1 MLEIVSAADSNLIT
15 IYDTTLRDGSQGEDI
30 LFSVEDKLRITKR
43 LDELG
48 VPFVEG
54 GWPGANPKDDTYFRE
69 VRKLSLKN
77 SRVSAFAST
86 QRAGVAVEKDKVLQG
101 LLAAETGVVTIFGKS
116 WDLHVTD
123 ALNIPLEENLELIY
137 NSIRFLKSRVDTV
150 FYDAEHFFDGH
161 RANPEY
167 ALKTLKAARDG
178 GADALVLCET
188 NGGRLVDE
196 VVESTKAALELG
208 VEIGIHT
215 HNDSGLAVANTLAAV
230 KAGATH
236 VQGTINGVGERC
248 GNSDLTTVIPNLI
261 IKMGKKCDIWPEQ
274 LVNLTSVSRFV
285 DEMLNR
291 SPRKNQPF
299 VGNSA
304 FAHKGGIHV
313 SAVRKNADT
322 YEHIRPELVGNR
334 QRVLVSEQAGKSNL
348 LAKLSE
354 FGINNLDSQDSR
366 LQTLL
371 ADVKD
376 LESRGYQFDGADA
389 SFELRARRALGDVPE
404 FFKLQGF
411 RVIDERR
418 QRNGGGPIIGAE
430 ATVKLLVASKLV
442 HLVWEGSGPV
452 DSLHGALCQ
461 ALEWYYPTINDVKL
475 VDFKVRILSGIGT
488 SARVRVLIEWQDGE
502 RRWGTVGVSEHIIAA
517 SYDAMV
523 EAIVYKLFI
532 DGVTPVK

>member
-1 MLEIVSAADSNLIT
+1 MLEIVSAADSNFIT

-30 LFSVEDKLRITKR
+30 LFSVEDKLRITRR

-48 VPFVEG
+48 VPFIEG
-54 GWPGANPKDDTYFRE
+54 GWPGANPKDDAYFRE

-77 SRVSAFAST
+77 SRVSAFSST
-86 QRAGVAVEKDKVLQG
+86 QRAGVAVDKDKVLQG
-101 LLAAETGVVTIFGKS
+101 LLKAETGVVTIFGKS

-123 ALNIPLEENLELIY
+123 ALNISLEENLELIY
-137 NSIRFLKSRVDTV
+137 NSIRYLKSRVDTV

-167 ALKTLKAARDG
+167 AIKTLLAARDG

-196 VVESTKAALELG
+196 VTKSTQEALKLG

-230 KAGATH
+230 GVGATH
-236 VQGTINGVGERC
+236 IQGTINGVGERC
-248 GNSDLTTVIPNLI
+248 GNSDLTTVIPNI
-261 IKMGKKCDIWPEQ
+261 ILKMGKKCDIWPKQ
-274 LVNLTSVSRFV
+274 LTSLTSVSRFV

-291 SPRKNQPF
+291 SPRENQPF

-313 SAVRKNADT
+313 SAVRKNSET
-322 YEHIRPELVGNR
+322 YEHIRPQLVGNR

-354 FGINNLDSQDSR
+354 FGITNLDSHDSR

-371 ADVKD
+371 SDVKD

-404 FFKLQGF
+404 FFKLHGF

-418 QRNGGGPIIGAE
+418 QRNGDGPVVGAE
-430 ATVKLLVASKLV
+430 ATVKLEVASKIV

-475 VDFKVRILSGIGT
+475 VDFKVRILSGVGT

-523 EAIVYKLFI
+523 ESLNYKLFI
-532 DGVTPVK
+532 DGATPVK